1 MYFYGVVEANIPCTE
16 IQKLEMDYE
25 ETDEKMHKDKTR
37 IAVYFRDTTYKEI
50 RQTRAYTAITLFGN
64 IGGFIGVF
72 LGYAII
78 QIPGFLE
85 SILSYIKNYYI
96 VVKSRN
102 LDTVGYH
109 KKLPKV

>member
-50 RQTRAYTAITLFGN
+50 RQTKAYSAITLFGN
-64 IGGFIGVF
+64 VGGFIGVF

-78 QIPGFLE
+78 QIPGLLE
-85 SILSYIKNYYI
+85 TVLNYIKNHYI

-109 KKLPKV
+109 KKIPKV